1 MDIIGYLATVL
12 LNTALLP
19 QAIKSF
25 RTKSTG
31 DISMWWAIQ
40 FNVGLV
46 IWVVYGILI
55 GNRSLIYGT
64 SFELLLSLAVMVA
77 KIKFNFRKI

>member
-1 MDIIGYLATVL
+1 MDNIGYIATIL

-31 DISMWWAIQ
+31 DISLWWAIQ
-40 FNVGLV
+40 FNVGLAV
-46 IWVVYGILI
+46 WVVYGFLI
-55 GNRSLIYGT
+55 GNRPLIYGT
-64 SFELLLSLAVMVA
+64 SFELVLSLAVMVA
-77 KIKFNFRKI
+77 KIRFKKGR